1 MGSPIALFTMEMDD
15 TTGQQKPRYMP
26 AAVNRPLARTGD
38 MQPNLAEGV
47 WYNFLDAQDLIAY
60 PLETLFTGKFQ
71 VKDIRVE
78 TGLLPLS
85 AHTGYWHN
93 VDVADQIAKRLKL
106 DLARIRVP
114 VGVP

>member
-1 MGSPIALFTMEMDD
+1 
-15 TTGQQKPRYMP
+15 
-26 AAVNRPLARTGD
+26 
-38 MQPNLAEGV
+38 MQPKREDGV

-60 PLETLFTGKFQ
+60 PLETLYTGKFQ

-78 TGLLPLS
+78 SGLLPIS

-93 VDVADQIAKRLKL
+93 ADVADRIAQRLKL

-114 VGVP
+114 AGVP

>member
-1 MGSPIALFTMEMDD
+1 
-15 TTGQQKPRYMP
+15 
-26 AAVNRPLARTGD
+26 
-38 MQPNLAEGV
+38 MQPKREDGV

-60 PLETLFTGKFQ
+60 PLETLYTGKFQ

-78 TGLLPLS
+78 TGLLPIS

-93 VDVADQIAKRLKL
+93 ADVADRIAQRLKL

-114 VGVP
+114 AGVP